1 MYEQP
6 YTNIC
11 LESIKRV
18 SIFVIGGIGHYYYR
32 WIDRHYHVCVYAYL
46 LRLIVGKKCFDFG
59 LIKIII

>member
-18 SIFVIGGIGHYYYR
+18 SIFVIGE
-32 WIDRHYHVCVYAYL
+32 WD
-46 LRLIVGKKCFDFG
+46 
-59 LIKIII
+59 IIITGG